1 MSNLP
6 KQLRKLAPFL
16 SCWEDGETGLP
27 SRDDELLL
35 VAAKE
40 IEALHQRAERAEAEK
55 LHLRD
60 VVCESMLQLRW
71 LNEKEQRGTTNTVLA
86 RLEHAL
92 RQDEGGE

>member
-1 MSNLP
+1 MNPDGLKP
-6 KQLRKLAPFL
+6 KVLSLIEAERQRK
-16 SCWEDGETGLP
+16 
-27 SRDDELLL
+27 RELLDRL
-35 VAAKE
+35 AWVE
-40 IEALHQRAERAEAEK
+40 GERISWRERAEKAEAEK

-60 VVCESMLQLRW
+60 VVCESMSQLRW